1 VTTRS
6 YLFAPNDADSATT
19 RLIAT
24 AAQVTG
30 FMKGASGGPQPGWYV
45 PGADN
50 TAVLA
55 ALDARL
61 AHTYPEAGPAFRAVR
76 LWTNFLWQPAYI
88 AVIASHIHGSLP
100 NLAKLTQRVDGI
112 YASGYRLTAS
122 PQTSGT
128 PEQLIAVAGAAL
140 RPFASHLLEEINIVT
155 RLKPLP
161 ARHLFA
167 HRIISLLERLA
178 HWQPHLTQSQL
189 QAYSL
194 LWLEALDLTG
204 QARLDQIAVPEGRS
218 VLITTRKG
226 CCLDFRVPPLAYCSS
241 CPKQGEEA
249 RIARQTRDAVAE
261 QA

>member
-1 VTTRS
+1 MTTRS

-30 FMKGASGGPQPGWYV
+30 FMKGATGGPLPGWYV

-50 TAVLA
+50 TTILT

-61 AHTYPEAGPAFRAVR
+61 AHTYPDAGPAFRAVR

-112 YASGYRLTAS
+112 YASGYRLSAS
-122 PQTSGT
+122 VQTSGS
-128 PEQLIAVAGAAL
+128 PEELIALSGAAL
-140 RPFASHLLEEINIVT
+140 RPFASHLLEEINSVT

-161 ARHLFA
+161 ARRLLA
-167 HRIISLLERLA
+167 HRIVSLLERLA
-178 HWQPHLTQSQL
+178 HWQPQLSQAEL
-189 QAYSL
+189 QAFSAQ
-194 LWLEALDLTG
+194 WLEALGLEG

-226 CCLDFRVPPLAYCSS
+226 CCLDYRVPPLAYCAS

-249 RIARQTRDAVAE
+249 RIARQTRDALAE

>member
-1 VTTRS
+1 MTTRS
-6 YLFAPNDADSATT
+6 YLFGPNDADSATT

-30 FMKGASGGPQPGWYV
+30 FMKGATGGPQPGWYV

-50 TAVLA
+50 TALLA

-61 AHTYPEAGPAFRAVR
+61 AHTYPDAGPAFRAVR

-112 YASGYRLTAS
+112 YASGYRLTAG
-122 PQTSGT
+122 PQTAGTPQELIALSGT
-128 PEQLIAVAGAAL
+128 ML
-140 RPFASHLLEEINIVT
+140 RPFASHLLEEINTVT

-161 ARHLFA
+161 ARHLLA
-167 HRIISLLERLA
+167 HRIVSLIERLA
-178 HWQPHLTQSQL
+178 HWQPQLTQAQL
-189 QAYSL
+189 QGFSQS
-194 LWLEALDLTG
+194 WLDALDVTG
-204 QARLDQIAVPEGRS
+204 QARLERIEADDGRS

-226 CCLDFRVPPLAYCSS
+226 CCLDFRVPPLAYCAS
-241 CPKQGEEA
+241 CPKQGEAA
-249 RIARQTRDAVAE
+249 RIARQTRDALAE